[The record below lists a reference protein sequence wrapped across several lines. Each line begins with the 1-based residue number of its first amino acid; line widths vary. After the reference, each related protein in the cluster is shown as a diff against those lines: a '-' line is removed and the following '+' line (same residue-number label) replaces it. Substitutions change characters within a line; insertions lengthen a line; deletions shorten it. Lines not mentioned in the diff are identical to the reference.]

1 LTKEVEYAIV
11 MQKITHNVFC
21 EAIMKRLS
29 ILLLGFMVICIGDDI
44 RAADL
49 RGKFAISGMGGM
61 CYSIGGGFS
70 SKDGI
75 KNNYGFGVS
84 VEYFFLKPISG
95 GFALVHNS
103 FQGDWHRSM
112 NPEDRC
118 HYSSDWNWTNL
129 SIFGKFVMG
138 PENEISPYF
147 KGGLGLYIPKMKDW
161 AHYPPD
167 TTYTHESYGKG
178 QFGWY
183 LGFGVHCLLT
193 KKVLVYVD
201 VPLNFIYTKGLV
213 IRGVDVP
220 VQIGPSQQI
229 ITQYHEIRE
238 RSQYF
243 NIFAGVS
250 FLLGTGK

>member
-1 LTKEVEYAIV
+1 
-11 MQKITHNVFC
+11 
-21 EAIMKRLS
+21 MKRLS
-29 ILLLGFMVICIGDDI
+29 VLLFGFLVIWMGEDTW
-44 RAADL
+44 ATDL
-49 RGKFAISGMGGM
+49 RGKFVLSGMGGM
-61 CYSIGGGFS
+61 CHSIGGGFS

-103 FQGDWHRSM
+103 FQGDWYRSIY
-112 NPEDRC
+112 PEDRFY
-118 HYSSDWNWTNL
+118 YSSDWNWTNL
-129 SIFGKFVMG
+129 SIFGKFVMA

-147 KGGLGLYIPKMKDW
+147 KGGLGLYIPRMKDW
-161 AHYPPD
+161 AYYPPD

-183 LGFGVHCLLT
+183 LGFGVHFLLT
-193 KKVLVYVD
+193 KKALVYVD
-201 VPLNFIYTKGLV
+201 IPLNVIYTKGLV
-213 IRGVDVP
+213 IRGVDIP